1 MLANIV
7 PKRNVVVNALATICV
22 NFCER
27 QSVTSLLTFAE
38 SGHVRTFVHTFVQ
51 TFASYPGE
59 TRRFDPQN
67 GPPRLLWDP
76 NRPSLGPFWTLR
88 GRSEPLSRP
97 LLSAEKRPR
106 DLSQGRLRPS
116 IPSKSGLETAQLRS
130 ATRLRTLL
138 GPVQTLQNLLIALVL
153 GRVRP
158 PRWPF
163 RQFVEQSIGR
173 CALARLLRRPGQF

>member
-7 PKRNVVVNALATICV
+7 PKRNVAANAPATICV
-22 NFCER
+22 NFCEC

-38 SGHVRTFVHTFVQ
+38 SGHMRTFVHTFVQ

-59 TRRFDPQN
+59 MRRFDPQN
-67 GPPRLLWDP
+67 GPPRPLQAP
-76 NRPSLGPFWTLR
+76 NRPSPGPFWTLQR
-88 GRSEPLSRP
+88 RSETLSLP

-130 ATRLRTLL
+130 AARLRTLL
-138 GPVQTLQNLLIALVL
+138 GPAQTPQDLLIALVL
-153 GRVRP
+153 GRVRS

-163 RQFVEQSIGR
+163 RQLVE
-173 CALARLLRRPGQF
+173 